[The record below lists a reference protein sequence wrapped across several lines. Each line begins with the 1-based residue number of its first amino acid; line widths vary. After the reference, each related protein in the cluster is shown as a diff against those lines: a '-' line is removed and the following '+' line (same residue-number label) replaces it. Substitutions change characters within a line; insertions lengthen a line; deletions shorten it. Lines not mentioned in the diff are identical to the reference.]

1 MCLFFTL
8 SLPQSYLYLWRAA
21 ELSKVSV
28 IFRGKAHWSLG
39 ITKEEKIMRMLMI
52 LMATG
57 ILLIDGVADHM
68 ASFPS
73 SS

>member
-39 ITKEEKIMRMLMI
+39 ITTEEEIMRMLMI
-52 LMATG
+52 LTG